1 MKETYFTQFSLLLLM
16 SLLFPT
22 SAVAAVKGAQPS
34 SSPSKGAVLQAKG
47 QVNAPQGTP
56 TWEIQEIERKLEAYD
71 TSPNLSAAQ
80 KAKNRKLKREILS
93 GAFDLREL
101 SRLAL
106 DKHWSSISSG
116 EQSSF
121 VNLMQSL
128 LETKAIFSKE
138 QSKTQGKSYT
148 VSYQG
153 DKFYDRDSR
162 ARALTQIYIP
172 KENVTIDIEYK
183 LKKEGSKW
191 KVFDIVVDNASLVE
205 NYRYQFNNI
214 ITKHGYPELVSRMRK
229 KLSELKSQ

>member
-1 MKETYFTQFSLLLLM
+1 MKKIHLIQLSLLILLN
-16 SLLFPT
+16 LLFLN
-22 SAVAAVKGAQPS
+22 SAASAVKGAQPS
-34 SSPSKGAVLQAKG
+34 GSSSQAEVLQTKG
-47 QVNAPQGTP
+47 QVSAPQGTP
-56 TWEIQEIERKLEAYD
+56 TWEIQEIERKLEEYD

-138 QSKTQGKSYT
+138 QSKTQGKTYT
-148 VSYQG
+148 VSYKG
-153 DKFYDRDSR
+153 DKFYDKDSR
-162 ARALTQIYIP
+162 AKTLTQIYIP

-183 LKKEGSKW
+183 LKKKGNKW
-191 KVFDIVVDNASLVE
+191 MVFDIVVDNASLVE

-214 ITKHGYPELVSRMRK
+214 ITKHGYSELVSRMRK
-229 KLSELKSQ
+229 KLSELQNQ

>member
-1 MKETYFTQFSLLLLM
+1 MKKIYIIQLSFLLLLN
-16 SLLFPT
+16 LLFPT
-22 SAVAAVKGAQPS
+22 SAVTAVKGAQS
-34 SSPSKGAVLQAKG
+34 SASPSKGEVLQAKG

-106 DKHWSSISSG
+106 DKHWSGISSG

-148 VSYQG
+148 VSYKG
-153 DKFYDRDSR
+153 DKFYDKDSR
-162 ARALTQIYIP
+162 ARTLTQIYIP

-183 LKKEGSKW
+183 LKKKGRKW
-191 KVFDIVVDNASLVE
+191 MVFDIVVDNASLVE

-229 KLSELKSQ
+229 KLSELQSQ